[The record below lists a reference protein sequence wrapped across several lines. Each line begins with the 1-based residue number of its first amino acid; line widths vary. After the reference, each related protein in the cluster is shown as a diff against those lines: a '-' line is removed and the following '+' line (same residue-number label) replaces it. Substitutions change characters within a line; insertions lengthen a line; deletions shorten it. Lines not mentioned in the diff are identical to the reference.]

1 MSLSTEK
8 QLQKTIEQ
16 CKKAMVF
23 VIAFSFVINILVLS
37 VPIYMLQIYDRV
49 ISSRSIDTLLLLTMI
64 TVFALLTM
72 AILENVRTRIMV
84 RIGAWFDQSLSPDIL
99 SGSIALQL
107 RQGLSA
113 SVQSLRDIAA
123 IRSFIGGNAVI
134 PALDAPWTPVFL
146 AFVFLLHPLLGII
159 ATGGAILLFAIAI
172 INDATTR
179 KAHKSANESA
189 ILAMQQAESAARN
202 ADAIEAMGIMPNFIK
217 NWSELNNKSIDS
229 QVSANSKG
237 ALLTATSKFIRM
249 LLQIAMLGVGAW
261 LVIENELTAGA
272 MIAGSILMARAL
284 APVEQSIS
292 AWGTAVSARQSYQRL
307 KDQIPAFPERAKSMP
322 LPKPQGMMSVEKVT
336 YFHPG
341 QPEPVLH
348 GITFKLN
355 AGDAL
360 GIIGPSGTGKSTLAR
375 LMLGNLTATA
385 GTIRLDNMDVAKW
398 DPDDLGPHCG
408 YLPQDVELFPGTIRQ
423 NIARM
428 SEGEPELV
436 IQAAKLAGCH
446 ELILRQRQGYDTVV
460 GERGLGLS
468 GGERQRVA
476 LARALYGDP
485 SLVILDEANA
495 NLDGVGEV
503 ALQRAIAYL
512 KSRKATVILV
522 GHRPSMMQSMDKLL
536 VLQDSQ
542 IRAFGERDEVLK
554 PLMEQSA
561 AIASNKGGKQ

>member
-1 MSLSTEK
+1 MSLTTEN
-8 QLQKTIEQ
+8 QLKTTLEQ
-16 CKKAMVF
+16 CKKALLL
-23 VIAFSFVINILVLS
+23 VIAFSCVINLLVLA

-49 ISSRSIDTLLLLTMI
+49 IGSRSIDTLLLLTVI

-72 AILENVRTRIMV
+72 AVLESVRTRVMV

-99 SGSIALQL
+99 SGSIAAQL
-107 RQGLSA
+107 RQGISA
-113 SVQSLRDIAA
+113 SVQSLRDVAA
-123 IRSFIGGNAVI
+123 IRGFIGGNSVI

-146 AFVFLLHPLLGII
+146 TFVFFLHPILGLIATIGAVILFII
-159 ATGGAILLFAIAI
+159 ALV
-172 INDATTR
+172 NDAVTR
-179 KAHKSANESA
+179 KAHKTANESA

-217 NWSELNNKSIDS
+217 NWSSLNNKSIEG
-229 QVSANSKG
+229 QIVANSKG
-237 ALLTATSKFIRM
+237 ATLTAISKFIRM

-272 MIAGSILMARAL
+272 MIASSILMSRAL
-284 APVEQSIS
+284 APVEQAIG
-292 AWGTAVSARQSYQRL
+292 AWGTAISARQSYQRL
-307 KDQIPAFPERAKSMP
+307 REQIPMFPERAKSMP
-322 LPKPQGMMSVEKVT
+322 LPKPNGALSVEKVT

-341 QPEPVLH
+341 QAEPVLH
-348 GITFKLN
+348 GITFKLA
-355 AGDAL
+355 AGEAL
-360 GIIGPSGTGKSTLAR
+360 GVIGPSGTGKSTLAR
-375 LMLGNLTATA
+375 LLLGNLTANA
-385 GTIRLDNMDVAKW
+385 GCVRLDNMDVAKW

-428 SEGEPELV
+428 SEGEPDLV

-446 ELILRQRQGYDTVV
+446 DLILRQRQGYDTVV

-468 GGERQRVA
+468 GGERQRIA
-476 LARALYGDP
+476 LARALYGNP

-503 ALQRAIAYL
+503 ALQRAITYL

-522 GHRPSMMQSMDKLL
+522 GHRPSMMQSMDKLM
-536 VLQDSQ
+536 VLQDTQ
-542 IRAFGERDEVLK
+542 IRAFGDRDEVLK
-554 PLMEQSA
+554 PLLDQSA
-561 AIASNKGGKQ
+561 ALTSKGGSK